1 MGFFRCFGLLESI
14 SPKRRGE
21 AFLRWDIRAKKA
33 YEGLGMDVEA
43 LFGKSCGLWDF
54 FGQVFVYSVAFLK
67 GILEIGRRAMSYL

>member
-1 MGFFRCFGLLESI
+1 MLWSFRKHLSKKKGRSLSKMRY
-14 SPKRRGE
+14 SR
-21 AFLRWDIRAKKA
+21 KKA